1 MTLKRSLKV
10 IQTGTIWKLGCVSS
24 SPSIVSMALSC
35 IISEMKQDI
44 GRKSW
49 FFHTPLHLTP
59 LFRGS
64 SSEYCHHVWYGK
76 TKWWGYLV
84 VKNFDDM
91 CNRLDTILAC
101 DRRADGQTDGGTSCH
116 GIGRAMHTRRA
127 VKIADIGPD
136 FWDLFANTTGVC
148 FMKHNG
154 HCVPKKTCDHVF
166 DDNLK

>member
-1 MTLKRSLKV
+1 
-10 IQTGTIWKLGCVSS
+10 
-24 SPSIVSMALSC
+24 MALSC

-101 DRRADGQTDGGTSCH
+101 DRRTDRQTSCH
-116 GIGRAMHTRRA
+116 GIDRAMYTRRA
-127 VKIADIGPD
+127 VKIVFVLNVNSPNHFRKFYLKFWIKWSSMRILCVSGCHIVMFLVSTCVFQTSCFRAVNCVIVISCDCRLD
-136 FWDLFANTTGVC
+136 FQ
-148 FMKHNG
+148 
-154 HCVPKKTCDHVF
+154 
-166 DDNLK
+166 